1 MTELFS
7 KVDIWAYLLQQAPV
21 IVVLGVVCFGM
32 YKAIKARDAVI
43 KEKDSQ
49 MATERKELMALYGQA
64 IAAQTKGNDIQLQL
78 IAVIKE
84 LQLDVDKLRDAVHEK

>member
-1 MTELFS
+1 MVELFS
-7 KVDIWAYLLQQAPV
+7 KDIWAYLLQQAPV

-43 KEKDSQ
+43 KEKDAQ
-49 MATERKELMALYGQA
+49 MATERKELMLLYGQA